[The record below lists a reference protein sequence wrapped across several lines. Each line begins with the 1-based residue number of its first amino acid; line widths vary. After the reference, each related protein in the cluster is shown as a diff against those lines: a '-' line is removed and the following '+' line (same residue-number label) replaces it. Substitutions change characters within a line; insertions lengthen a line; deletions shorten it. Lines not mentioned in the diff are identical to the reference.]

1 MGRLGEVSAPPAV
14 RADRDGY
21 PSARQIICKINL
33 QCTVYLEYT
42 AYIIVR
48 RVHGSGSSGVLR
60 RLGRLLAEKWQ
71 RAYSQVA
78 GFLNARMSIAILRAS
93 SYCLRGPRCKID
105 GNVCKMEDGA
115 ALGVVLGL

>member
-1 MGRLGEVSAPPAV
+1 MF
-14 RADRDGY
+14 
-21 PSARQIICKINL
+21 
-33 QCTVYLEYT
+33 
-42 AYIIVR
+42 
-48 RVHGSGSSGVLR
+48 LR

-78 GFLNARMSIAILRAS
+78 GFLNARMSIVILRAS
-93 SYCLRGPRCKID
+93 SYCLREPRCKID